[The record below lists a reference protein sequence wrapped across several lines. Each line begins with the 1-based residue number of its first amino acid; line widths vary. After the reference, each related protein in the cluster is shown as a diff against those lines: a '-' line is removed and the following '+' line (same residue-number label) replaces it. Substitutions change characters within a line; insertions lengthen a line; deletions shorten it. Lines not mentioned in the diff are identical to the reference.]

1 MSTIWK
7 NLDVSKLNY
16 GNIAKGWYKK
26 LILNPFNLLPQHE
39 VLQSK
44 IRKSFCDNCPL
55 NSNGWCDTSKEELD
69 INGEMVKGCG
79 CELEAKQ
86 LSPTEHCP
94 RLLWVEM
101 LNKQDFEDYII
112 TINQFYLDNNKS
124 EEYITNDED
133 INLINKI
140 LEDGTTTNN

>member
-7 NLDVSKLNY
+7 NLDVKNLKPI
-16 GNIAKGWYKK
+16 NIIKGWYRK
-26 LILNPFNLLPQHE
+26 LVLKPFNLLPQHE

-140 LEDGTTTNN
+140 LEDGTATNN